1 MTAGIFQPV
10 MHFWNV
16 VLSYVRKQNDEKY
29 ERTNTNEIE
38 LGENMTPNPVN
49 TSIVKE
55 RENVRT
61 KKVPIANPKHSNAAH
76 HSQRQKPIQTDQQQR
91 IDSNSS
97 TRYYQTP
104 TDQKNYHM
112 L

>member
-16 VLSYVRKQNDEKY
+16 VLSYVRKQNNEKY

-38 LGENMTPNPVN
+38 LGERMTPNPVN
-49 TSIVKE
+49 TRIYKE

-61 KKVPIANPKHSNAAH
+61 KQVPKAKHGNTAN
-76 HSQRQKPIQTDQQQR
+76 HSQRQKPIQTVQQQR
-91 IDSNSS
+91 IDND

-104 TDQKNYHM
+104 TDQRNYHM

>member
-16 VLSYVRKQNDEKY
+16 VLSYVRKQNNEKY

-38 LGENMTPNPVN
+38 LGERMTPNPVN
-49 TSIVKE
+49 TKIYKQ

-61 KKVPIANPKHSNAAH
+61 KQVPKAKHGNAAY
-76 HSQRQKPIQTDQQQR
+76 HSQRQKPIQTVQQQQR
-91 IDSNSS
+91 IDNNSS

-104 TDQKNYHM
+104 TDQRNYHM

>member
-16 VLSYVRKQNDEKY
+16 VFSYVRKQNDDKY

-38 LGENMTPNPVN
+38 LGERMPPNPVN
-49 TSIVKE
+49 TRIYKE

-61 KKVPIANPKHSNAAH
+61 KHVSKTKHSSVAH
-76 HSQRQKPIQTDQQQR
+76 HSQRQKPIQTVHQQR

-104 TDQKNYHM
+104 TDQRNYHM